1 VSACAAGDGLTVE
14 MLPAEGW
21 QERHRAMAGEMGRS
35 LRKGLLSI
43 AAAGPSTDAGSAGA
57 AADNTDQDI
66 RIPAGWSN
74 LHHHYTDSLRT
85 ASKKIKS
92 VMG

>member
-1 VSACAAGDGLTVE
+1 
-14 MLPAEGW
+14 
-21 QERHRAMAGEMGRS
+21 MAGEMGRS
-35 LRKGLLSI
+35 LRKGFLSI

-66 RIPAGWSN
+66 RIPAGAGWSN
-74 LHHHYTDSLRT
+74 LHRHYTDSLHT
-85 ASKKIKS
+85 ASKKIKG